1 MALAC
6 AATAASSGTLFER
19 HPTDRQKLTMQITQG
34 LRRALQLN
42 ADGVATIFGGR
53 RHSYRTFADRSARL
67 AGALRE
73 LGISAGDRVAILAL
87 NSDRYL
93 EYFFACWTIGSVVVP
108 LNIRWAPE
116 ELTMALQDSGASML
130 FIDENFLHLYE
141 RLTTSSPALREAIYM
156 GEGDRPG
163 TLRDYGE
170 ILGAAKPATASG
182 HGGNDLAGIYY
193 TGGTTGRS
201 KGVMLSHRNFV
212 FNAVNYAATVGFD
225 ADTHWLHAAPMFH
238 IADANGILTTT
249 LVGGVHSFLPSFKCE
264 EAMALIQNNRTNFCL
279 FIPTMINMLVNHPAL
294 ADYDLSIPVRCQFG
308 GSPMPESVLRQAM
321 KVLPSWQF
329 IHSFGMTELSPFVTA
344 LKITREMLREPE
356 SRLLRSCGR
365 AAIGCE
371 ARIIDEAGRAL
382 PTGEIGQ
389 LVVRGDNVM
398 LGYWNRPAET
408 ATALEDG
415 WMHTGDLAH
424 MDENGH
430 IYVVERLKDMIITG
444 GENVYPAEVEQ
455 VVHQLPDVLECA
467 VIGLPDDKWGER
479 VHAVVRRVTG
489 STLTAPEIISHCRE
503 HLGGYKCPRGVT
515 FRDEPMPL
523 TGASKIRKNVL
534 REELLNPGAGR
545 EA

>member
-1 MALAC
+1 
-6 AATAASSGTLFER
+6 
-19 HPTDRQKLTMQITQG
+19 MQITQG
-34 LRRALQLN
+34 IRRALQVN
-42 ADGVATIFGGR
+42 AEGVATIFGGR
-53 RHSYRTFADRSARL
+53 RHDYRTFADRTAKL
-67 AGALRE
+67 AGALRG

-116 ELTMALQDSGASML
+116 ELVMALQDSGASML
-130 FIDENFLHLYE
+130 FIDDSFLHLCE
-141 RLTTSSPALREAIYM
+141 RLTASSPALREVIYM

-163 TLRDYGE
+163 TLRDFEE
-170 ILGAAKPATASG
+170 ILEAAKPVADSG

-201 KGVMLSHRNFV
+201 KGAMLSHRNFV

-225 ADTHWLHAAPMFH
+225 AQTHWLHVAPMFH
-238 IADANGILTTT
+238 IADANGILITT
-249 LVGGVHSFLPSFKCE
+249 LVGGTHSFVPSFKPE
-264 EAMALIQNNRTNFCL
+264 ETMALIQNNRINFCL

-294 ADYDLSIPVRCQFG
+294 ADYDLSLPVRCQFG

-321 KVLPSWQF
+321 AALPSWQF

-344 LKITREMLREPE
+344 LEITREMLHQPE
-356 SRLLRSCGR
+356 SRLLQSCGR

-371 ARIIDEAGRAL
+371 ARIIDQAGRAL

-389 LVVRGDNVM
+389 LLVRGDNVM
-398 LGYWNRPAET
+398 LGYWNRPVET
-408 ATALEDG
+408 AAALQDG
-415 WMHTGDLAH
+415 WMHTGDLARI
-424 MDENGH
+424 DENGH
-430 IYVVERLKDMIITG
+430 IYVVDRLKDMIITG

-479 VHAVVRRVTG
+479 VHAVVRRVAD
-489 STLTAPEIISHCRE
+489 STLSEEEIISHCRK

-515 FRDEPMPL
+515 FRTEPMPL
-523 TGASKIRKNVL
+523 TGASKIRKRLL
-534 REELLNPGAGR
+534 RDDLLNAGAGTDS
-545 EA
+545 